1 MPTRKSE
8 QSVINYFFEN
18 GHAEAASCSLLAMRT
33 KREGRSGNEV
43 SRLERQQTADGS
55 PGVPKMFSTKTPHT
69 SRELKII
76 LNIPCHE
83 YLPMFFLHFKSDLQ
97 VIIIVRTKVHL
108 AQFLSINNE
117 VFLL

>member
-1 MPTRKSE
+1 MTTRKSE

-55 PGVPKMFSTKTPHT
+55 PGVPKIFSPKTPHT
-69 SRELKII
+69 IRELKII
-76 LNIPCHE
+76 LIIPCHE
-83 YLPMFFLHFKSDLQ
+83 YLPMFFFYILNAMCMSSL
-97 VIIIVRTKVHL
+97 
-108 AQFLSINNE
+108 
-117 VFLL
+117 